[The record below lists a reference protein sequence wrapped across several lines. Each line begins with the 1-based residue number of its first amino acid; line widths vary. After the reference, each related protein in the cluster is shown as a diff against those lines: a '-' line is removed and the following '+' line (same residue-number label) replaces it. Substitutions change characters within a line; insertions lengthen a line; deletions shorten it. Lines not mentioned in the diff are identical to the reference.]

1 MRFIVSLVH
10 DKWDSVRQ
18 PTVCYLSFY
27 DINHC
32 EKQDFVTAPSACEMG
47 LMKPYGSTHA
57 YGQPGFNSSNSQCE
71 TGSMSWF
78 TLLHACGVGLFK

>member
-1 MRFIVSLVH
+1 MGLMRFIVSLVH
-10 DKWDSVRQ
+10 EEWDSVRQ

-47 LMKPYGSTHA
+47 LMKPYGPTHA
-57 YGQPGFNSSNSQCE
+57 YGQSDFNSSHSQCE
-71 TGSMSWF
+71 TGSMS
-78 TLLHACGVGLFK
+78 